1 MMLTAILLGL
11 AYMVF
16 NEWLNVG
23 IRRSWSY
30 TEPIPFCRHSALVS
44 PPFRDG
50 WPFPAFAMT

>member
-11 AYMVF
+11 AYMVL

-30 TEPIPFCRHSALVS
+30 TEAIPF
-44 PPFRDG
+44 
-50 WPFPAFAMT
+50 